1 MSAPVSPYPD
11 SGPATGAEAAVRR
24 AAPRRRWPRDLPR
37 FLLLCVLAALF
48 LAPVY
53 WMISTSLKSEADA
66 IASPV
71 QWIPLHPTLDNYRA
85 VLTSPDGNILRW
97 TWNSLLVAL
106 LFTVGHVALCA
117 LTAYPL
123 ARMRFPGRDTWFWF
137 ILSSLMI
144 PGIVTLV
151 PTYIMM
157 LNFGWINSYHA
168 LIWPGISGVFGV
180 FLLRQFFL
188 SVPRELE
195 EAARLDGAGSFM
207 ILWRIILP
215 LSIPSLVTLAVFAF
229 MGSWNNF
236 LWPLYTVT
244 DLDKMTLPVGITTFS
259 QRYVTEYGKLMAST
273 TLAAVPALIAYLV
286 AQRFLEAG
294 LSTTGLKE

>member
-1 MSAPVSPYPD
+1 MTGLTPAPH
-11 SGPATGAEAAVRR
+11 
-24 AAPRRRWPRDLPR
+24 RRRRYRLPRDIPR
-37 FLLLCVLAALF
+37 FLLLCVLAIIF

-53 WMISTSLKSEADA
+53 WMLSTSLKPEADA
-66 IASPV
+66 IATPV
-71 QWIPLHPTLDNYRA
+71 QWIPTQPTLDNYREI
-85 VLTSPDGNILRW
+85 LTSPDGNILRW
-97 TWNSLLVAL
+97 TWNSLYVAL
-106 LFTVGHVALCA
+106 AFTGLHVALCA

-123 ARMRFPGRDTWFWF
+123 ARMRFPGRNGWFWF

-144 PGIVTLV
+144 PGIVTLI

-157 LNFGWINSYHA
+157 LNFEWINSYHA
-168 LIWPGISGVFGV
+168 LIWPGLSGVFGV
-180 FLLRQFFL
+180 FLLRQFFIGI
-188 SVPRELE
+188 PRELE
-195 EAARLDGAGSFM
+195 EAARLDGAGSLQ

-215 LSIPSLVTLAVFAF
+215 LSVPALATLAVFAF

-244 DLDKMTLPVGITTFS
+244 DVDKMTLPVGITTFS
-259 QRYVTEYGKLMAST
+259 QRYVTEYGKLMAAT
-273 TLAAVPALIAYLV
+273 TLAAVPALIAYLI

>member
-1 MSAPVSPYPD
+1 MTNLAPTPAR
-11 SGPATGAEAAVRR
+11 PAT
-24 AAPRRRWPRDLPR
+24 PRRRMPRDLPR
-37 FLLLCVLAALF
+37 FLLLCLLSLVF

-53 WMISTSLKSEADA
+53 WMISTSLKTEADA
-66 IASPV
+66 ISSPV
-71 QWIPLHPTLDNYRA
+71 QWLPRHVTFENYVS

-97 TWNSLLVAL
+97 TGNSLFVAL
-106 LFTVGHVALCA
+106 AFTVLHVLLCA

-123 ARMRFPGRDTWFWF
+123 ARMQFRGRNAWFWF

-144 PGIVTLV
+144 PGIVTLI

-168 LIWPGISGVFGV
+168 LIWPGLSGVFGV
-180 FLLRQFFL
+180 FLLRQFFMGI
-188 SVPRELE
+188 PRELE
-195 EAARLDGAGSFM
+195 EAARLDGANSLQ

-215 LSIPSLVTLAVFAF
+215 LSIPSLVTLGVFAF

-236 LWPLYTVT
+236 LWPLFTVT
-244 DLDKMTLPVGITTFS
+244 DVDKMTLPVGITTFS

>member
-1 MSAPVSPYPD
+1 MTSVAS
-11 SGPATGAEAAVRR
+11 TTQ
-24 AAPRRRWPRDLPR
+24 PRRRRMPRDLPR
-37 FLLLCVLAALF
+37 FLALCVLAVIF

-53 WMISTSLKSEADA
+53 WMISTSFKTEAAA
-66 IASPV
+66 IALPV
-71 QWIPLHPTLDNYRA
+71 QWFPRQFTLENYRE

-97 TWNSLLVAL
+97 TGNSLWVAL
-106 LFTVGHVALCA
+106 AFTVLHVLLCA

-123 ARMRFPGRDTWFWF
+123 ARMRFPGRNAWFWF

-157 LNFGWINSYHA
+157 LNFGWINSYNA
-168 LIWPGISGVFGV
+168 LIWPGLSGVFGV
-180 FLLRQFFL
+180 FLLRQFFMGI
-188 SVPRELE
+188 PRELE
-195 EAARLDGAGSFM
+195 EAARLDGASSLQ

-215 LSIPSLVTLAVFAF
+215 LSTPALATLAVFAF

-244 DLDKMTLPVGITTFS
+244 DIDKMTLPVGITTFS
-259 QRYVTEYGKLMAST
+259 QRYVTEYGKLMAAT
-273 TLAAVPALIAYLV
+273 TLAAVPALIAYLL

-294 LSTTGLKE
+294 LATTGLKE